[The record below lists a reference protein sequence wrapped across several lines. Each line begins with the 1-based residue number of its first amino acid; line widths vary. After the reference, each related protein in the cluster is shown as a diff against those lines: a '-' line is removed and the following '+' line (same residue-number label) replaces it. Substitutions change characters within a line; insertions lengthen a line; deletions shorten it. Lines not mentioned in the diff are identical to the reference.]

1 MQRFAIAR
9 TVLFGLCVLA
19 QAQAAEMSAGGSA
32 ASATVRTPPA
42 EIPFSSFAS
51 PAAERALLD
60 LAKAPAE
67 PNLAGDVEALRRYHA
82 KSTDEILAGMR
93 KLYAVT
99 IATETLG
106 GVRADVVTPAAGVS
120 PKNRERILINL
131 HGGGFMWG
139 AGSGAL
145 VEAVPIAAVNR
156 VTVATLDYR
165 MAPEHKFPAASEDV
179 AAAYRALLKKYRAEN
194 IGLYGCSA
202 GGILAAQA
210 VAWFAKH
217 GLLQP
222 GAIASLCGTGAE
234 LEGDSAYLAP
244 LLAGQAIAPGAK
256 PLTLTS
262 LPYFAGVSA
271 QDPLAF
277 PMVSAD
283 VLARFPPTLLLAG
296 SRDFA
301 ASSLTTMHRRLYQ
314 AGVPSELFLFDG
326 LWHAF
331 MMVPTLP
338 ESHEVY
344 TIVGRFFDEHL
355 GKESRPR

>member
-1 MQRFAIAR
+1 MQRITHATILLLGA
-9 TVLFGLCVLA
+9 CVSW
-19 QAQAAEMSAGGSA
+19 QAPSAEVSA
-32 ASATVRTPPA
+32 AAAATVRTPAA

-51 PAAERALLD
+51 PEAERALVD
-60 LAKAPAE
+60 LTKAPAE
-67 PNLAGDVEALRRYHA
+67 PNLAGDVSALRRYHA
-82 KSTDEILAGMR
+82 KSTDEILAAMR

-106 GVRADVVTPAAGVS
+106 GIRADLVTPAAGVS
-120 PKNRERILINL
+120 PHNRDRILVNL

-145 VEAVPIAAVNR
+145 VEAVPIAAVNGI
-156 VTVATLDYR
+156 TVATLDYR

-179 AAAYRALLKKYRAEN
+179 AAAYRALLKWYRAEN

-217 GLLQP
+217 GLPKP

-234 LEGDSAYLAP
+234 VEGDSAYVAP

-262 LPYFAGVSA
+262 LPYFAGVDPA
-271 QDPLAF
+271 DPLAF
-277 PMVSAD
+277 PIVSAD
-283 VLARFPPTLLLAG
+283 TLARFPPTLLLAG

-314 AGVPSELFLFDG
+314 AGVQSELFLFDG
-326 LWHAF
+326 MWHAF

-338 ESHEVY
+338 ESREVY
-344 TIVGRFFDEHL
+344 TIVGRFFDAHL
-355 GKESRPR
+355 GRKESRVP